1 MIHSYCDDVGG
12 GVSVS
17 VCECE
22 QPPLLNI
29 SLKGESC
36 YVGNLQ
42 LGLLR
47 NLQGVIQCYTPPGNA
62 GSQGQETQVQVSIHS
77 LNLRHRV
84 CSCRAKLVFKF
95 HLVHWQK
102 DGVCSWTN
110 SSLRVFSCLFVC
122 LFEISLMIIL
132 LWIATYYYQAI
143 RTQRTKIWGIILFR
157 VEGNLTFW
165 ERHIYILSSRIEK
178 VLPTEGKEKHL
189 RIIFEGLQRWVSR

>member
-1 MIHSYCDDVGG
+1 MSSHSYCDDVGG

-29 SLKGESC
+29 SLKGESG

-95 HLVHWQK
+95 HLVH
-102 DGVCSWTN
+102 
-110 SSLRVFSCLFVC
+110 
-122 LFEISLMIIL
+122 
-132 LWIATYYYQAI
+132 
-143 RTQRTKIWGIILFR
+143 
-157 VEGNLTFW
+157 
-165 ERHIYILSSRIEK
+165 
-178 VLPTEGKEKHL
+178 
-189 RIIFEGLQRWVSR
+189 

>member
-1 MIHSYCDDVGG
+1 MSSHSYCDDVGG

-47 NLQGVIQCYTPPGNA
+47 NVQGVFQCYTPPGNA

-84 CSCRAKLVFKF
+84 CSCRAKPVFKF

-110 SSLRVFSCLFVC
+110 SSLRVFSSLFVC

-143 RTQRTKIWGIILFR
+143 RTQRTKDMR
-157 VEGNLTFW
+157 DNLVQS
-165 ERHIYILSSRIEK
+165 RGKSYILREAHLHFIFKNRKSFTNRRK
-178 VLPTEGKEKHL
+178 GKT
-189 RIIFEGLQRWVSR
+189 S